1 MGAVVPLMSDQIVMQ
16 VVNFLIMSEF
26 FISAP
31 ERFEVS
37 IVDSSMPSF
46 VMVGW
51 GGHRFVVMKRL
62 VVHGSV
68 MVVGLPVFVGFS
80 KVW

>member
-1 MGAVVPLMSDQIVMQ
+1 MSNLIVML
-16 VVNFLIMSEF
+16 VVNFLLMSEF

-37 IVDSSMPSF
+37 IVVSGVPSF

-51 GGHRFVVMKRL
+51 CGNRFVVMDRL
-62 VVHGSV
+62 MVHWSV
-68 MVVGLPVFVGFS
+68 MVVSLPVFVGFS

>member
-1 MGAVVPLMSDQIVMQ
+1 MSNQIVML

-37 IVDSSMPSF
+37 IVGSGVPSF
-46 VMVGW
+46 VMVSW
-51 GGHRFVVMKRL
+51 GGHRFVVAKRL
-62 VVHGSV
+62 VVHWSV
-68 MVVGLPVFVGFS
+68 IVVGLPVFVGFS